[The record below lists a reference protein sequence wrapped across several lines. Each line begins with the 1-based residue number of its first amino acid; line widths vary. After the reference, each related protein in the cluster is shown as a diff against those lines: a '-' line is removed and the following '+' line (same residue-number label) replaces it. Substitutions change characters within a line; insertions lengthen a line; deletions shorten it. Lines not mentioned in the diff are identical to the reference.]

1 MVPRCRGGGALVGGG
16 GGRLCKSIRILAS
29 ISMGGPNLKSWVA
42 SLIPGRSHIFAAI
55 ELFLQ
60 SFSFSPMIHSIRAV
74 VICAQSTNRFFK
86 LAQEKRSAL
95 GRAFYYS
102 SEE

>member
-1 MVPRCRGGGALVGGG
+1 MNSFF
-16 GGRLCKSIRILAS
+16 K
-29 ISMGGPNLKSWVA
+29 
-42 SLIPGRSHIFAAI
+42 
-55 ELFLQ
+55 
-60 SFSFSPMIHSIRAV
+60 SFSFLPMIHSIIRAV